1 MAGFIIRMNSKKFL
15 KKFIEDK
22 DVILQDFNYVLVS
35 DEINSNNT
43 HKNVVRARNLIPKTV
58 DIGLKINGEYQ
69 KYYEN
74 YMQYLASPEPL
85 HLLVTMVAGVI
96 NSDLNVVLLCSK
108 SEDDHSYLDMID
120 EFLQKNFG
128 LCAYTYEQYKEYGE
142 KCKQI
147 KDIAKTKKA
156 MVSAIEYLKKA
167 QAENQKIQDKKDKE
181 KIKTELKDMK
191 KKELKEI
198 CKEYGIKFS
207 KDDEKKDIIKKIL
220 KEMFR

>member
-1 MAGFIIRMNSKKFL
+1 MAGVIIRMNSKKFL
-15 KKFIEDK
+15 KKFVEDK
-22 DVILQDFNYVLVS
+22 DVILQDFNYVLAS
-35 DEINSNNT
+35 DEINSDNS
-43 HKNVVRARNLIPKTV
+43 HQNVVRARALIPKTV

-74 YMQYLASPEPL
+74 YMEYLASPEPL

-108 SEDDHSYLDMID
+108 SEDDHAYLDMID

-128 LCAYTYEQYKEYGE
+128 ICAYTYDQYNENKD
-142 KCKQI
+142 KCKEI
-147 KDIAKTKKA
+147 KDLVKTKKA
-156 MVSAIEYLKKA
+156 MVSAINYLKKA
-167 QAENQKIQDKKDKE
+167 QAENQKLQDKKDKVRV
-181 KIKTELKDMK
+181 KAELKEMK

-198 CKEYGIKFS
+198 CKEYNIKFN

-220 KEMFR
+220 KVMF